1 MKKALY
7 ALLIVAIIAIGYVI
21 YQYKTSTSVDEVVNE
36 AVVVDETADNSGT
49 EGKAANGAGEADE
62 VIDPVFTQDCFP
74 RTLKQSGVSEDCFNK
89 ANFGD
94 NSHCTP
100 EQLKLIKEYY
110 EKGQENDPLNDG
122 SGRFCADDEFN

>member
-1 MKKALY
+1 MKKALL
-7 ALLIVAIIAIGYVI
+7 ALLIAAIIAIGYVI
-21 YQYKTSTSVDEVVNE
+21 YQAKTPNPSIVADENVNE
-36 AVVVDETADNSGT
+36 VADVNETAD
-49 EGKAANGAGEADE
+49 ANAAGEDD

-74 RTLKQSGVSEDCFNK
+74 RTLKQSGVSEDCFEK

-122 SGRFCADDEFN
+122 SGRFCADDEAN